1 MTQGIRAIVDRQVT
15 RWNAERKALDE
26 RKGGVIIPRPV
37 IAISRQM
44 GCGGAEVAKNVAHR
58 LDCQLIGYE
67 LVDEISNRAK
77 VRKDLLDCMDERVGA
92 DSRPWLYR
100 VFSEESFDEG
110 DYHKYLPLVLGGL
123 MQLGSVVFLGRGAG
137 FVAAK
142 GPRLRVRIVASL
154 ERRIQTIMV
163 REACSRGEAEASIKE
178 CDGERAKFVKR
189 LFSKDINDPLEH
201 DLVINTDYIDISC
214 AAALLES
221 AWVHHVSGQNIVQK
235 PD

>member
-1 MTQGIRAIVDRQVT
+1 MTQGIRAIVDRQIT
-15 RWNAERKALDE
+15 RWNAERKALEE
-26 RKGGVIIPRPV
+26 RKGGTVVPRPV

-44 GCGGAEVAKNVAHR
+44 GSGGAEVAKNVARR

-67 LVDEISNRAK
+67 LVDEIASRAK

-123 MQLGSVVFLGRGAG
+123 MELGSVVFLGRGAG
-137 FVAAK
+137 FVPAK

-154 ERRIQTIMV
+154 EKRLQTIMA
-163 REACSRGEAEASIKE
+163 REACSRDEAENSIKE

-189 LFSKDINDPLEH
+189 LVSKDISAPLEY
-201 DLVINTDYIDISC
+201 DLIINTDDIHTSC
-214 AAALLES
+214 AAALLET
-221 AWVHHVSGQNIVQK
+221 AWVHHVSGQNIVRR
-235 PD
+235 